1 MKKLSRAHTCAF
13 KNISLLIMRPY
24 GPKHGLRQFSVPWL
38 GYNKNLKMVFL
49 IPRLFL
55 RLNFY
60 PKGIFKLK
68 LNFLWKKLTDKR
80 NFQK

>member
-1 MKKLSRAHTCAF
+1 
-13 KNISLLIMRPY
+13 MRPY

-68 LNFLWKKLTDKR
+68 LNFL
-80 NFQK
+80 